1 MDQYSQDIASSSS
14 PKPQRVIAAQPGA
27 QGNMQVS
34 FAHEIPL
41 GKQGG
46 YAHIMNA
53 IGSII
58 GAFRAIPCCLCC
70 PNPYKEVHQ
79 GSVGLIERF
88 GKYYK
93 TANPGLV
100 NVNPVSEKIR
110 RVDIKMQI
118 TSIQD
123 ISIMTKDNVNITI
136 DCVVYWHVVDVY
148 LATYGVTQ
156 LEKALLERAQTSLR
170 AILGGRSLQD
180 CIENCESIG
189 QSLGAMLEEP
199 AASWGIRVEN
209 TLIKDL
215 QFSQELQQ
223 SLSSAATQK
232 RIGESK
238 VIAAK
243 AEVAY
248 WLDIA
253 IKQWLIHLTRVPSY
267 LVDSAKLMRE
277 ASEILNTPAAMQ
289 IRYLDTM
296 AQMSKSGQTKV
307 IFMPVPGPDVQAGA
321 TDSHGGNA
329 SGKTPAFTPQMA
341 ALTEYMSDQR

>member
-1 MDQYSQDIASSSS
+1 MDNHTFQPTD
-14 PKPQRVIAAQPGA
+14 VITVQPTG
-27 QGNMQVS
+27 QGMMQTK

-41 GKQGG
+41 GEQSG
-46 YAHIMNA
+46 YAHIMHA
-53 IGSII
+53 IGSVI
-58 GAFRAIPCCLCC
+58 GILGAIPCCILC

-79 GSVGLIERF
+79 GSVGLIERY

-93 TANPGLV
+93 TVDPGLV
-100 NVNPVSEKIR
+100 NVNPVSESIHR
-110 RVDIKMQI
+110 IDIKMQI
-118 TSIQD
+118 TAIQD

-148 LATYGVTQ
+148 LATYGVSQ
-156 LEKALLERAQTSLR
+156 LETALLERAQTSLR

-180 CIENCESIG
+180 CIENRESIG
-189 QSLGAMLEEP
+189 QALGMMLEEP

-215 QFSQELQQ
+215 QFSRELQQ

-243 AEVAY
+243 AE
-248 WLDIA
+248 
-253 IKQWLIHLTRVPSY
+253 
-267 LVDSAKLMRE
+267 VDSAKLMRE

-296 AQMSKSGQTKV
+296 AQMSKNGQTKV
-307 IFMPVPGPDVQAGA
+307 IFMPVPGPDPQSGITGPSVGTA
-321 TDSHGGNA
+321 SSGGQP
-329 SGKTPAFTPQMA
+329 TFTPQMA
-341 ALTEYMSDQR
+341 ALTEYMGEER

>member
-1 MDQYSQDIASSSS
+1 
-14 PKPQRVIAAQPGA
+14 
-27 QGNMQVS
+27 MQAS
-34 FAHEIPL
+34 FAQEVPL
-41 GKQGG
+41 GEQSG
-46 YAHIMNA
+46 YAHIMHA
-53 IGSII
+53 LGSVIGLLGS
-58 GAFRAIPCCLCC
+58 IPCCILC

-79 GSVGLIERF
+79 GSVGLVERY

-93 TANPGLV
+93 TVDPGLV
-100 NVNPVSEKIR
+100 NVNPISESIH
-110 RVDIKMQI
+110 RVDVKMQI

-123 ISIMTKDNVNITI
+123 ISIMTKDNVYITI
-136 DCVVYWHVVDVY
+136 DCVVYWHIVDVY
-148 LATYGVTQ
+148 RATYGVAE

-180 CIENCESIG
+180 CIENRESIG

-215 QFSQELQQ
+215 QFSRELQQ

-232 RIGESK
+232 RVGESK

-243 AEVAY
+243 AEVDA
-248 WLDIA
+248 
-253 IKQWLIHLTRVPSY
+253 
-267 LVDSAKLMRE
+267 AKLMRE

-307 IFMPVPGPDVQAGA
+307 IFMPVPGPDPQAGMDGSAVA
-321 TDSHGGNA
+321 TA
-329 SGKTPAFTPQMA
+329 SGRAAATPFTPQMA
-341 ALTEYMSDQR
+341 ALTEYMGEQRE